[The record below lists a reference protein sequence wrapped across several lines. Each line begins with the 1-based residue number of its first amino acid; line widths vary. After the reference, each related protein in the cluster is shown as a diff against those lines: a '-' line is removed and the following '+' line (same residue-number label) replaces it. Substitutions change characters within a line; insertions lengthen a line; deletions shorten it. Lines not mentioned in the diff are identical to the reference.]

1 MISFDFRNQLHED
14 CMKVSS
20 PLSKGQS
27 VTAGHCT
34 GAGKPCS
41 CTLMVTRATSI
52 IAHCRSVRLLASSRI
67 TWSCKAR
74 VSLALQRDNIESICS
89 LQNKQTSTKC
99 PPRTMINRD

>member
-20 PLSKGQS
+20 LSSKNQS

-34 GAGKPCS
+34 G
-41 CTLMVTRATSI
+41 
-52 IAHCRSVRLLASSRI
+52 SSR
-67 TWSCKAR
+67 ALQLYLDGDER
-74 VSLALQRDNIESICS
+74 HVHDRALPQRQAFGFLADHVVLQGKSGLVLQRDNSGSFCS